1 MDVMSGVNVEFVP
14 YDPLYWEKELISNY
28 QSLAERELFPADPE
42 RVIIDIMTYAL
53 AIIHFNINEAA
64 KQNLLCCA
72 EGDKLD
78 ALAEFYGVK
87 RLPARPARVTIRFSI
102 AEPMP
107 FDIVIPKG
115 TRVAPSGS
123 SEIFFATLSEVK
135 IEAGETSAE
144 VQAECNISGTA
155 GNGFAIGQIN
165 QILDPLPYEVSAEN
179 VTMSMY
185 GADEEDDERFRE
197 RIRLSI
203 ERFSNAGSRGAYKF
217 HIKTAHQDIE
227 DVEVFSPAP
236 GQVKAV
242 FLLKDGKLPD
252 DSMINLVVDYV
263 SSDKI
268 KPLTDKFSASAP
280 SVVEYDIDLRYY
292 IHRKDE
298 SLVAQ
303 IQEKVERAVRDFISW
318 TGRKIGR
325 DVLPEELI
333 TRVKDAGAYKVEVN
347 EPQRIE
353 ITKEQV
359 AKAKEVKI
367 TYAGLC
373 DD

>member
-1 MDVMSGVNVEFVP
+1 MDVNIEFVP
-14 YDPLYWEKELISNY
+14 YDPLYWEKELISRYESNTN
-28 QSLAERELFPADPE
+28 RTLFPADPE
-42 RVIIDIMTYAL
+42 RVIIDLMTYAL

-64 KQNLLCCA
+64 KQNLLGWA
-72 EGDKLD
+72 KGDKLD

-87 RLPARPARVTIRFSI
+87 RLSVRPARVTLRFSI
-102 AEPMP
+102 TEPMP
-107 FDIVIPKG
+107 FDIIVPKG

-123 SEIFFATLSEVK
+123 SEIWFATIEEVK
-135 IEAGETSAE
+135 IEAGKTSVE
-144 VQAECNISGTA
+144 MQAECNIPGTT

-197 RIRLSI
+197 RIRLSM
-203 ERFSNAGSRGAYKF
+203 ERFSNAGPRKAYEF

-252 DSMINLVVDYV
+252 DSMIKLVQDYV
-263 SSDKI
+263 CSDKI
-268 KPLTDKFSASAP
+268 KPLTDQFFASAP
-280 SVVEYDIDLRYY
+280 SVVEYDIDFTYY

-298 SLVAQ
+298 SLVNQ
-303 IQEKVERAVRDFISW
+303 IQEKVESAVQDFIAW
-318 TGRKIGR
+318 TGKKIGR

-333 TRVKDAGAYKVEVN
+333 KRVKEAGAYRVEVN